1 MKRNI
6 TKNLVEWQKKANRK
20 PLLIRGARQTGKT
33 YSIVEFGKAYFKG
46 NVHIFN
52 FEKNP
57 EIHSIFEQNLDSL
70 RILTDLE
77 LILNKHI
84 ESGIDLLFFDE
95 IQECPKAIMALRY
108 FYEQI
113 PNLHVIAA
121 GSLLE
126 FALQD
131 ISFPVGRLQ
140 MLHMQPMTFEEFL
153 IANDK
158 DLLAEKI
165 KQPNIQLSASVLE
178 LLNNELYTYFIIG
191 GMPECVKIFIETG
204 SLLDSINIQTDLI
217 ATFRQDFSKYAGHSD
232 KRCLNSVLSSV
243 AIRIGEQ
250 IKYSQL
256 AENYSNPTIKKA
268 FDLLE
273 TARLFTKVRAA
284 TPGGVPLGASATEKK
299 FKTVFLDIG
308 LLSNLN
314 GFYSDKKVSKQ
325 KLIAAFRGKM
335 AEQFVGQEL
344 RASVY
349 ENLYYWSRD
358 ARGSNVEIDY
368 LIEKEGEIIP
378 IEVKSGRS
386 GRLKSLHLLLNK
398 FTNIK
403 TAFVLT
409 EDKYGELPEQ
419 KIKFLPLFYANCLG
433 SKQETKAR

>member
-6 TKNLVEWQKKANRK
+6 TKRLVEWQNKNNRK
-20 PLLIRGARQTGKT
+20 PLLLRGARQVGKT
-33 YSIVEFGKAYFKG
+33 FSIVEFGKTHFKG
-46 NVHIFN
+46 NVHNLN

-57 EIHSIFEQNLDSL
+57 ELHSIFDPNLDSI
-70 RILTDLE
+70 RILAEIE

-84 ESGIDLLFFDE
+84 ESGTDLLFFDE

-126 FALQD
+126 FAIED

-158 DLLAEKI
+158 ELLAEKI
-165 KQPNIQLSASVLE
+165 KEPNIHLSPSVLE
-178 LLNNELYTYFIIG
+178 IINNELYKYFIIG
-191 GMPECVKIFIETG
+191 GMPECVKIFVETG
-204 SLLDSINIQTDLI
+204 SLLDPISIQTDLI

-243 AIRIGEQ
+243 ASRIGEQ

-268 FDLLE
+268 FELLE

-284 TPGGVPLGASATEKK
+284 SPSGFPLGASTSDKK
-299 FKTVFLDIG
+299 FKAVFLDIG
-308 LLSNLN
+308 LLSNLS
-314 GFYSDKKVSKQ
+314 GFYSDRTVSKQ
-325 KLIAAFRGKM
+325 KLIAAFSGKM

-344 RASVY
+344 RATTN

-358 ARGSNVEIDY
+358 ARGSSAETDY
-368 LIEKEGEIIP
+368 LIEKEGEILP
-378 IEVKSGRS
+378 IEVKSGKS
-386 GRLKSLHLLLNK
+386 GSLKSLHLLLNI
-398 FTNIK
+398 FSNINNSLV
-403 TAFVLT
+403 FT
-409 EDKYGELPEQ
+409 EDKYGELSDQ
-419 KIKFLPLFYANCLG
+419 KIKFLPLFYAG
-433 SKQETKAR
+433 SMESF

>member
-6 TKNLVEWQKKANRK
+6 TKLLVEWQNNTNRK
-20 PLLIRGARQTGKT
+20 PLLVRGARQVGKT
-33 YSIVEFGKAYFKG
+33 FSIVEFGKAHFKG
-46 NVHIFN
+46 NVHILN

-57 EIHSIFEQNLDSL
+57 EVHSIFEQNLDSL
-70 RILTDLE
+70 RILAELE
-77 LILNKHI
+77 LILNKNI
-84 ESGIDLLFFDE
+84 ESGHDLLFFDE

-108 FYEQI
+108 FYEQN

-126 FALQD
+126 FSLQN

-153 IANDK
+153 IANNK
-158 DLLAEKI
+158 ELLAEKI
-165 KQPNIQLSASVLE
+165 KLPNIHLSTSVLE
-178 LLNNELYTYFIIG
+178 LVNNELYRYFIIG
-191 GMPECVKIFIETG
+191 GMPECVSIFVETG

-217 ATFRQDFSKYAGHSD
+217 AAFRQDFSKYAGHSD
-232 KRCLNSVLSSV
+232 KRCLNAVLSSV
-243 AIRIGEQ
+243 ATKIGEQ
-250 IKYSQL
+250 IKYAKL

-268 FDLLE
+268 FELLE

-284 TPGGVPLGASATEKK
+284 IPDGIPLGASASDKK
-299 FKTVFLDIG
+299 FKAVFLDIG

-314 GFYSDKKVSKQ
+314 GFYSDKTVSKQ

-344 RASVY
+344 RSSFY

-358 ARGSNVEIDY
+358 ERGSSAETDF

-378 IEVKSGRS
+378 IEVKSGKS

-398 FTNIK
+398 FKNIK
-403 TAFVLT
+403 TAFVFT

-419 KIKFLPLFYANCLG
+419 KIKFLPLFYASCLE
-433 SKQETKAR
+433 SAQT